1 MSILKKT
8 RKIPWV
14 GLRSVSKFEIGDG
27 LPTIPF
33 DQRGIFIEP
42 NQTGIRDLGFHVL
55 ALSSKIKKCN
65 LSADAD
71 TKSYFLL

>member
-1 MSILKKT
+1 MGWPT
-8 RKIPWV
+8 
-14 GLRSVSKFEIGDG
+14 VSKQIWDWRRVADD
-27 LPTIPF
+27 TF
-33 DQRGIFIEP
+33 DQREIFIEP

-71 TKSYFLL
+71 TKGYFLL